1 MPSARRPFRLRRAIL
16 YEPRHTQEPFFRIIV
31 SEMTYD
37 IIGTNNTGVPYR
49 KYRTLDSPSWALNAR
64 TIAMYRV

>member
-1 MPSARRPFRLRRAIL
+1 
-16 YEPRHTQEPFFRIIV
+16 V
-31 SEMTYD
+31 SETTHYEQ
-37 IIGTNNTGVPYR
+37 IIPACPYR